1 MHTLLTCS
9 FSREILSREKLFIAH
24 SDAPVSTRRAP
35 DRRAGAFTCGQRLLR
50 RTERTQH
57 TPCRRPARSFSGP
70 ACPAGR
76 MVASVRGAACESIV
90 PRRGHVRCCS
100 EHGSAAAPA
109 RWRQRYKW
117 QRNKRQRH
125 AQLGHETGVIEI
137 DMCNHMVAPTPSY
150 MAHRCMQCDMYVIMH
165 VCICTCMYT
174 CLGMLATC
182 SNVFLNV
189 CTWYVRGWTGVGVF
203 NCMWVGICKD
213 TGDYAGGE

>member
-1 MHTLLTCS
+1 MRLFRQGGRLIGGLALLHVANGC
-9 FSREILSREKLFIAH
+9 FV
-24 SDAPVSTRRAP
+24 APSEHSTRRAGARL
-35 DRRAGAFTCGQRLLR
+35 DRSQGRHAPLGAWLR
-50 RTERTQH
+50 Q
-57 TPCRRPARSFSGP
+57 CAALPAR
-70 ACPAGR
+70 
-76 MVASVRGAACESIV
+76 ASCREEATCD
-90 PRRGHVRCCS
+90 
-100 EHGSAAAPA
+100 AAASMV
-109 RWRQRYKW
+109 Q
-117 QRNKRQRH
+117 
-125 AQLGHETGVIEI
+125 QLHLRGGGKDINGKEINGKDMHNWVMKQVIEI